1 MLSGNVNVSCDGT
14 LALAGGLPYVLCSM
28 LNPRLETLQD
38 YPFRRLEGLLA
49 PLGPRAGR
57 APLDL
62 SIGQPMHPLPPLLA
76 ETLQA
81 NAHLWG
87 RYPPVAGTPAFREA
101 VCAWLTRRYDLPAGA
116 LDPARHVL
124 PVAGTKEALFLI
136 AQAVVPER
144 KADRRPAVLMP
155 NPFYNV
161 YLGGAVFAG
170 AEPVLLSVA
179 AEDRYLPALE
189 RLEPDLLG
197 AHRRLL
203 PVLAGQPPG
212 VAADLGYLRR
222 LIGLRARARLPAD
235 RRRVLFGDLRPHRR
249 PARSQRPWQT
259 AVGSTSLIVCNSLS
273 KRSSA
278 AGLRSGFVAGDP
290 DVLAAFGRLRS
301 YASAVQP
308 LPVLAAATALWQDED
323 HVFVNRD
330 LYHRKFDLADRRL
343 AGRLGYYR
351 PDGGF
356 FLWLEVGDGEAA
368 AARLWTE
375 AAIKVLPGAYLGR
388 PDRGGGNPGHS
399 AIRVALVHDL
409 ATTGSALADLAA
421 CLS

>member
-1 MLSGNVNVSCDGT
+1 
-14 LALAGGLPYVLCSM
+14 M
-28 LNPRLETLQD
+28 LNPRLETLND

-49 PLGPRAGR
+49 PLEPARGR
-57 APLDL
+57 APVDL
-62 SIGQPMHPLPPLLA
+62 SIGQPMHPLPALLS
-76 ETLQA
+76 ETLHA
-81 NAHLWG
+81 HAHLWG
-87 RYPPVAGTPAFREA
+87 RYPPVLGTPAFREA
-101 VCAWLTRRYDLPAGA
+101 VCAWLTRRYALPADA
-116 LDPARHVL
+116 LDVSRHVL

-144 KADRRPAVLMP
+144 KAGRRPAVLMP

-179 AEDRYLPALE
+179 ADGRYLPALE
-189 RLEPDLLG
+189 RLAPDLLERTAAFYLCSPANPQG
-197 AHRRLL
+197 T
-203 PVLAGQPPG
+203 
-212 VAADLGYLRR
+212 AADLAYLQRALGLARQYGFLLIVDECYSELYGAEPPPGALAAALAIDGR
-222 LIGLRARARLPAD
+222 LDNLL
-235 RRRVLFGDLRPHRR
+235 
-249 PARSQRPWQT
+249 
-259 AVGSTSLIVCNSLS
+259 VCNSLS

-290 DVLAAFGRLRS
+290 AVIAGFTRLRS
-301 YASAVQP
+301 YAAAVQP
-308 LPVLAAATALWQDED
+308 LPVLAAATTLWQDEG
-323 HVFVNRD
+323 HVVVNRS
-330 LYHRKFDLADRRL
+330 LYSEKFDLADRLL

-368 AARLWTE
+368 AARLWAE
-375 AAIKVLPGAYLGR
+375 AALKVLPGGYLGR
-388 PDRGGGNPGHS
+388 PDQAGVNPGRD

-409 ATTGSALADLAA
+409 ATTEAALVDLVA